1 VEVKMSI
8 VITRTEIQLY
18 EEVRASKTID
28 MYSTNT
34 VMRYT
39 GFTRETVLEI
49 RKNYEYYIRR
59 WNIQRA

>member
-1 VEVKMSI
+1 MSI